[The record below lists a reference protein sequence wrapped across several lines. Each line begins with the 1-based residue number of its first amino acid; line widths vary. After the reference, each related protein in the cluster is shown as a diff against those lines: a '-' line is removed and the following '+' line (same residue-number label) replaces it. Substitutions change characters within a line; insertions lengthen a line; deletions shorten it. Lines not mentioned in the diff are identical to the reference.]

1 MIVLLALLYLLAWT
15 GVAHAAPAIAAALAV
30 ALPALGSTAFTVG
43 AQAVTYASILSTA
56 IVTAASIGL
65 SLILAPKAEG
75 GGKQQQTV
83 KQARPPRVRGYGKE
97 KIGGSIFF
105 FEKQANFLHRGIV
118 HCEGPI
124 DAVEETWL
132 NDKVVAFTGSGAVRE
147 VNTAPWIDFTVNIE
161 TKTGS
166 KTQTVSTMLSGD
178 FDQYTDFSD
187 RWTADH
193 RLKGLCYSVIRA
205 RGPSNPEAFGKRFP
219 NGFPDLRVILRLSKI
234 YDPREEAHD
243 LDDEATWEWSDNSAL
258 CILDFL
264 MNARGYAI
272 SPSRIDMASFEAF
285 ADICDQSVPLKGGGN
300 EKRYRLWGVYEL
312 TEEPREVLRRMLQ
325 TCDAELYMT
334 PEGKVAIRGG
344 VWEEPTITITDAHIK
359 AYNYEQGNDR
369 MAAFNRVTLSFK
381 SPDHDYQ
388 ITETEE
394 WNDDEAQSLS
404 GEVKAQDLSLAMVPA
419 HGQARRLAKI
429 FMAKGN
435 PRHKLTLQT
444 DMAGLDCLGERI
456 VRVTLSELDLD
467 ETFHIT
473 KFEILGDLQ
482 TCSMELVSL
491 DSSAYAWTAATEE
504 GDPPPIPKSLSDPVE
519 DEPAPDVVGLALSL
533 QRTEVSAGVFV
544 LRIVAEV
551 DPTDNPDWLTQFEY
565 RIDGSSDDWQ
575 IMAEGSTNFDGLS
588 DILTDGETYE
598 VRAAHIGN
606 GLIGDYATPETIEAV
621 SDETPPATPTDLGVA
636 PGTGTATVDW
646 LNPNSANYY
655 ATRVYRGTTSTFSA
669 ATLIATRYGAANAV
683 DVYVDTVAAG
693 TYYWWAVAINGSG
706 VESAPPTPVSGTVT

>member
-1 MIVLLALLYLLAWT
+1 MIVLLALLYLMAF
-15 GVAHAAPAIAAALAV
+15 AAAAQADPILTPLLTAV
-30 ALPALGSTAFTVG
+30 VGTGGIALGTTT
-43 AQAVTYASILSTA
+43 VTYASILATA

-65 SLILAPKAEG
+65 QLILAPKADG

-97 KIGGSIFF
+97 KIGGAVGF
-105 FEKQANFLHRGIV
+105 FEKQANFLHRLII
-118 HCEGPI
+118 HCEGPV
-124 DAVEETWL
+124 DAVEEVWL
-132 NDKVVAFTGSGAVRE
+132 NDKLATFTGSGAVRE
-147 VNTAPWIDFTVNIE
+147 VNTPPWVNFIINIE
-161 TKTGS
+161 TKTGTT
-166 KTQTVSTMLSGD
+166 TQTASTLLRGG
-178 FDQYTDFSD
+178 FDQYTDFSS
-187 RWTADH
+187 RWSADH

-205 RGPSNPEAFGKRFP
+205 RGPTNPDAFGKVLP
-219 NGFPDLRVILRLSKI
+219 NGFPDLRVVLKLSAV
-234 YDPREEAHD
+234 YDPRDVAHD
-243 LDDEATWEWSDNSAL
+243 IDDNTTWEWSDNSAL

-272 SPSRIDMASFEAF
+272 ASSRIDMASFEAF
-285 ADICDQSVPLKGGGN
+285 ADVCDQTVPLKAGGN

-344 VWEEPTITITDAHIK
+344 VWEEPTVTITDAHIK

-394 WNDDEAQSLS
+394 WNDDEAQALS

-444 DMAGLDCLGERI
+444 DMAGLDCLGEERI
-456 VRVTLSELDLD
+456 IRVTLPELDLD
-467 ETFHIT
+467 ETFHVQ

-491 DSSAYAWTAATEE
+491 YSSAYAWNAATEE

-565 RIDGSSDDWQ
+565 RIDGSSDPWV
-575 IMAEGSTNFDGLS
+575 IMGDGSTNFDGLS
-588 DILTDGETYE
+588 EILADGVTYE

-606 GLIGDYATPETIEAV
+606 GVIGDYATPETIEAV

-636 PGTGTATVDW
+636 PGSGTATVDW

-706 VESAPPTPVSGTVT
+706 VESTPPTPVSGTVT